1 MSIFFK
7 ALTVSGFL
15 LFFFS
20 LESLVERLFRGMS
33 TYRLIVEVVFLGEWS
48 LGELAVC
55 RRDMQFVD

>member
-7 ALTVSGFL
+7 ALTVSGFRL
-15 LFFFS
+15 FFS
-20 LESLVERLFRGMS
+20 LVSLVERLFRGMS